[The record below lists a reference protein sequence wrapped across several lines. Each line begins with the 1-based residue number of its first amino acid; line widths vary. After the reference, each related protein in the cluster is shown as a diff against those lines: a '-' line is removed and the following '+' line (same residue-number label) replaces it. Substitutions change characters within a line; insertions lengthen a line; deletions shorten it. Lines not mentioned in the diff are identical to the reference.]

1 MGGDTMTKGKNAK
14 KEAKKK
20 PKAALSGA
28 ASQGSTI
35 NMLNQQPSKKKKE
48 YN

>member
-20 PKAALSGA
+20 PKVGPSGA
-28 ASQGSTI
+28 TSQAGTI
-35 NMLNQQPSKKKKE
+35 NMLNQQPSKKK
-48 YN
+48 